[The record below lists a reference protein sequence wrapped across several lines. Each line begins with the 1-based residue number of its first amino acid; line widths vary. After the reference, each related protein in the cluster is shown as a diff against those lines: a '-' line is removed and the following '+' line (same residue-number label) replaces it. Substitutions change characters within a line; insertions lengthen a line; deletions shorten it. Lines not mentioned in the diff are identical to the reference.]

1 MDSDDFNHTCKYTH
15 PKELQAP
22 RFWKLGSDRP
32 VTIAGPCDTWKQTVG
47 RCCFLFDSTD
57 VLPGCL
63 FMGFIVGRGRWGWPF
78 LLSFVHVSTGGVL
91 TKSVG
96 CAALT
101 GAPFFFLLRQWGISV
116 LVRFK
121 IYG

>member
-22 RFWKLGSDRP
+22 YFWKLGGDRP

-47 RCCFLFDSTD
+47 RCFYLFDLAA

-63 FMGFIVGRGRWGWPF
+63 FIGFIVGRTRVDGRRPNEIGWPRRIDRSVF
-78 LLSFVHVSTGGVL
+78 LLLPQT
-91 TKSVG
+91 VG
-96 CAALT
+96 N
-101 GAPFFFLLRQWGISV
+101 FFFG
-116 LVRFK
+116 
-121 IYG
+121 